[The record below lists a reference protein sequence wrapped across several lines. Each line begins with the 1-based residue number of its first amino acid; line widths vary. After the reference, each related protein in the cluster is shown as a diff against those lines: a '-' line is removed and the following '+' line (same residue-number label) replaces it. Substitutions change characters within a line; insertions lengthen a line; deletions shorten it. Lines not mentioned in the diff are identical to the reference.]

1 MRVTSVRNI
10 IDNKPLRYV
19 AVVAIAL
26 AVFAIISIC
35 LHRRTTLSTNVSPK
49 VNDPD
54 VTKSQ
59 SKGLPHAIATVFTS
73 RDSRTDSE
81 LLEWLGLDSIT
92 DSQIPEELGCDSRTV
107 SEIPEELCCDLMTDS
122 EILEWLGLD
131 SRTDPEIREKLGIP
145 EVQLIDADFEPTH
158 TDTPLSA
165 KPM

>member
-1 MRVTSVRNI
+1 MRVTSVLNI

-49 VNDPD
+49 VNGPD

-59 SKGLPHAIATVFTS
+59 SKGLPHAITTVFTS
-73 RDSRTDSE
+73 HDSRTDSE
-81 LLEWLGLDSIT
+81 IR
-92 DSQIPEELGCDSRTV
+92 EELGIKPV
-107 SEIPEELCCDLMTDS
+107 L
-122 EILEWLGLD
+122 LD
-131 SRTDPEIREKLGIP
+131 D
-145 EVQLIDADFEPTH
+145 DDFEPTH
-158 TDTPLSA
+158 PDTPLSA